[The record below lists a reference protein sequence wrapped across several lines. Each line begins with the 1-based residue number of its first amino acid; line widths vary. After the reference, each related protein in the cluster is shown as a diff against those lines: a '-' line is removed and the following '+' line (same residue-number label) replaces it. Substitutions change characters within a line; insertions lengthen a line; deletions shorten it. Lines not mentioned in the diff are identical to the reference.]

1 MKMYSL
7 SPTIKSHMAYTCAEG
22 KKVEHE
28 KNICKRLKIII
39 KRNERKRFL
48 KFLKFYGY
56 FNSDNNT
63 DKKKKE
69 ITILNQI
76 YELFT
81 RTKKKKKRKIRRNK
95 LIEQRR
101 RVKNDKER
109 KKVTYIRLT
118 VKPSTYLYDLA
129 RRLTRN

>member
-28 KNICKRLKIII
+28 KNICKRLKII

-56 FNSDNNT
+56 FNSNNNI
-63 DKKKKE
+63 DKKKKK
-69 ITILNQI
+69 ITIWI

>member
-1 MKMYSL
+1 MYSL

-81 RTKKKKKRKIRRNK
+81 RTKKKKRKIRRNK
-95 LIEQRR
+95 LIEQR
-101 RVKNDKER
+101 NDKER

>member
-39 KRNERKRFL
+39 KRNERKKFL

-63 DKKKKE
+63 DKKKK
-69 ITILNQI
+69 ITIWI

-81 RTKKKKKRKIRRNK
+81 RTKKKKKEKFEETN
-95 LIEQRR
+95 
-101 RVKNDKER
+101 
-109 KKVTYIRLT
+109 
-118 VKPSTYLYDLA
+118 
-129 RRLTRN
+129 

>member
-1 MKMYSL
+1 MYSL

-28 KNICKRLKIII
+28 KNICKRLKII

-81 RTKKKKKRKIRRNK
+81 RTKKKKRKIRRNK

>member
-63 DKKKKE
+63 DKKKK
-69 ITILNQI
+69 L
-76 YELFT
+76 LFGSMNFLLE
-81 RTKKKKKRKIRRNK
+81 RKKKKK
-95 LIEQRR
+95 
-101 RVKNDKER
+101 KNS
-109 KKVTYIRLT
+109 KKQTDRT
-118 VKPSTYLYDLA
+118 TTESKK
-129 RRLTRN
+129 

>member
-28 KNICKRLKIII
+28 KNICKRLKII

-63 DKKKKE
+63 DKKKK
-69 ITILNQI
+69 ITIWI

-81 RTKKKKKRKIRRNK
+81 RTKKKKKEKFEETN
-95 LIEQRR
+95 
-101 RVKNDKER
+101 
-109 KKVTYIRLT
+109 
-118 VKPSTYLYDLA
+118 
-129 RRLTRN
+129 

>member
-1 MKMYSL
+1 
-7 SPTIKSHMAYTCAEG
+7 MAYTCAEG

-63 DKKKKE
+63 DKKKK
-69 ITILNQI
+69 L
-76 YELFT
+76 LFGSMNFLLE
-81 RTKKKKKRKIRRNK
+81 RKKKKRKIRRNK

>member
-63 DKKKKE
+63 DKKKKK
-69 ITILNQI
+69 L
-76 YELFT
+76 LF
-81 RTKKKKKRKIRRNK
+81 
-95 LIEQRR
+95 
-101 RVKNDKER
+101 
-109 KKVTYIRLT
+109 
-118 VKPSTYLYDLA
+118 
-129 RRLTRN
+129 

>member
-1 MKMYSL
+1 M
-7 SPTIKSHMAYTCAEG
+7 TI
-22 KKVEHE
+22 
-28 KNICKRLKIII
+28 IPI
-39 KRNERKRFL
+39 
-48 KFLKFYGY
+48 
-56 FNSDNNT
+56 
-63 DKKKKE
+63 KKKKE

>member
-56 FNSDNNT
+56 FNTDNNT
-63 DKKKKE
+63 DKKKKK
-69 ITILNQI
+69 ITIWI

-81 RTKKKKKRKIRRNK
+81 RTKKKKKEKFEETN
-95 LIEQRR
+95 
-101 RVKNDKER
+101 
-109 KKVTYIRLT
+109 
-118 VKPSTYLYDLA
+118 
-129 RRLTRN
+129 

>member
-63 DKKKKE
+63 DKKKK
-69 ITILNQI
+69 
-76 YELFT
+76 
-81 RTKKKKKRKIRRNK
+81 RNYYF
-95 LIEQRR
+95 E
-101 RVKNDKER
+101 
-109 KKVTYIRLT
+109 
-118 VKPSTYLYDLA
+118 SDL
-129 RRLTRN
+129 